1 MLMAVFPVMDD
12 NAAVFLAA
20 DEAGRNGADLVPP
33 GVVILVENEAAAGD
47 TFGKGLLHDGAQR

>member
-1 MLMAVFPVMDD
+1 MLMSVFPVVDD

-20 DEAGRNGADLVPP
+20 DEAGGNGADLVPP
-33 GVVILVENEAAAGD
+33 RVVILVENETAAGD